1 MAMKLTK
8 TLCASAAALFCL
20 LSFVSCRQD
29 AAHASGPAAPVDVKV
44 FNRLV
49 AVLGHENRTLELV
62 DPASGEKV
70 KSIRLG
76 QPPNGMALDGST
88 AYVAEGGPRGVVEAV
103 TGSVAIKNAP
113 SMVAPENS
121 CITGDVK
128 CDESIRYPITDNTAS
143 VPSMAAGICHEITLR
158 LSRIQPP
165 IR

>member
-8 TLCASAAALFCL
+8 TLCASAAALCCL

-76 QPPNGMALDGST
+76 QPPNGMALDGAHRLCGGRRT
-88 AYVAEGGPRGVVEAV
+88 ARRGGGGGPGKRGAERFLSGGPYAH
-103 TGSVAIKNAP
+103 GS
-113 SMVAPENS
+113 
-121 CITGDVK
+121 
-128 CDESIRYPITDNTAS
+128 R
-143 VPSMAAGICHEITLR
+143 AAR
-158 LSRIQPP
+158 R
-165 IR
+165 

>member
-88 AYVAEGGPRGVVEAV
+88 AYVAEGGPRGVVEVVDLESGGAERFLSGGAYAHGLPCCAEV
-103 TGSVAIKNAP
+103 
-113 SMVAPENS
+113 S
-121 CITGDVK
+121 CMW
-128 CDESIRYPITDNTAS
+128 R
-143 VPSMAAGICHEITLR
+143 AGLIPVCWKWTPL
-158 LSRIQPP
+158 PGTC
-165 IR
+165 